1 MFTGVQEAES
11 TASRV
16 NIDVQE
22 IITVS
27 SFLIIDQS
35 KSRITSMKCIFVLA
49 KRI

>member
-11 TASRV
+11 TAFRV

-27 SFLIIDQS
+27 NFSIIDNFKS
-35 KSRITSMKCIFVLA
+35 KKSEFIVHIF
-49 KRI
+49 